1 MSAGGEDAFIKQ
13 AQDIGSFFSSL
24 DSSVRVRVVSHFD
37 CDGISAASILL
48 KYFNRHGIRY
58 THTSV
63 PHLDKR
69 ILKGF
74 TSEEFTH
81 LVFIDLGSGY
91 VDAIG
96 DLFSVPV
103 CILDHHA
110 CASDVRFPEH
120 VRILNPHLHGV
131 DGSKDISASGVVYH
145 ALRPID
151 ESMGK
156 LSHLAV
162 IGAVG
167 DNQSQPEFSG
177 LNKKILDEACSEGVV
192 RIRKMI
198 RIDGGLRKPLFRQ
211 LQQSSNLKIPGV
223 SGTTEGG
230 KALLEEANVP
240 LRYEGRWLYYADL
253 TQLQE
258 ERLAKAII
266 GRRRD
271 EQEPEDIYGYHY
283 EVPSERKT
291 SHLRDAGEYSTVL
304 NACGRM
310 ERASMGVTLCLGSMG
325 AREQVER
332 IVQEYKDELT
342 SVMTWFKEHAND
354 ESCMIRGD
362 GHLIIR
368 AKDALRP
375 SVIGTLGSML
385 TCSGMVPAGTVV
397 IVTAHLPENNT
408 LKISARSRDCQVNLR
423 DVIAPVVSAK
433 GGDAGGHVNA
443 AGGLLDISQEEA
455 FYEAIGQTLYRLSLE
470 ENVRCA
476 PSHGQHGSG
485 KD

>member
-1 MSAGGEDAFIKQ
+1 M
-13 AQDIGSFFSSL
+13 
-24 DSSVRVRVVSHFD
+24 VSHFD

-283 EVPSERKT
+283 EVPSER
-291 SHLRDAGEYSTVL
+291 
-304 NACGRM
+304 
-310 ERASMGVTLCLGSMG
+310 MG